1 MSPQE
6 QNKIKNYLLRRVDYP
21 TLESIIDENYRYVEN
36 EFDPDYDFHNFNY
49 GLAVII
55 VEDLH
60 IMDYIDLHNEQTY
73 DKLVEY
79 FSNLLKDRSRKL
91 YKYLTEFD

>member
-21 TLESIIDENYRYVEN
+21 TLESIIEQNYRYVEN

-60 IMDYIDLHNEQTY
+60 IMDYIDLHSEQTY

-79 FSNLLKDRSRKL
+79 FYNLLKDRTDRKSVV
-91 YKYLTEFD
+91 